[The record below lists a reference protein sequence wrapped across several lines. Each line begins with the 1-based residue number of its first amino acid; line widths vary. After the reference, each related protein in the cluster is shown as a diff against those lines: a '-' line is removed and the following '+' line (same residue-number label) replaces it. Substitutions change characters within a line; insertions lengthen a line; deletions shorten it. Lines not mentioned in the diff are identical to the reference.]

1 MMKTEEYSYSFHTLS
16 NGIRLVHRTTT
27 SRVSHC
33 GLTIDM
39 GSRDEKSTENGTAH
53 FIEHCLFKGT
63 EKRKAFQIL
72 SCIDGVG
79 GELNAFTTK
88 EETCVYALYLQQ
100 YQERFLELLAD
111 IAFHSDFPQ
120 QPVEKEKV
128 VVLDEI
134 NSYLDTP
141 SEQIFDDFEHLIF
154 GNHGLGRMILG
165 TPRRVMSLSCE
176 QLKDFF
182 KRNYTT
188 DKMVVSTI
196 SSMPADKWFSLCE
209 KYLGAEPKTTGCM
222 SRKAPRKYEAKSVV
236 EKRDTYQSHIIIG
249 NRAYSSRNPKRV
261 AFSLL
266 NNILGS
272 GAMNSYL
279 NMHIREKYGFTYSIE
294 SSYTAYYDSGVF
306 SVYASTD
313 KRHADKTLQLVRQE
327 LDRLAQKAINPVSLS
342 KFKHQLIGQL
352 IVNAD
357 HNQSEM
363 LAMGKSLLNYGNINS
378 MQEICEHVEQLT
390 PAQVQDVAQEVF
402 APDELSVI
410 QYL

>member
-1 MMKTEEYSYSFHTLS
+1 
-16 NGIRLVHRTTT
+16 
-27 SRVSHC
+27 
-33 GLTIDM
+33 
-39 GSRDEKSTENGTAH
+39 
-53 FIEHCLFKGT
+53 
-63 EKRKAFQIL
+63 
-72 SCIDGVG
+72 
-79 GELNAFTTK
+79 
-88 EETCVYALYLQQ
+88 
-100 YQERFLELLAD
+100 
-111 IAFHSDFPQ
+111 
-120 QPVEKEKV
+120 
-128 VVLDEI
+128 
-134 NSYLDTP
+134 
-141 SEQIFDDFEHLIF
+141 
-154 GNHGLGRMILG
+154 
-165 TPRRVMSLSCE
+165 
-176 QLKDFF
+176 
-182 KRNYTT
+182 
-188 DKMVVSTI
+188 
-196 SSMPADKWFSLCE
+196 MPADKWFSLCE
-209 KYLGAEPKTTGCM
+209 KYLGAEPKTTGCI
-222 SRKAPRKYEAKSVV
+222 SRKVPRKYEAKSVV
-236 EKRDTYQSHIIIG
+236 EQRDTYQSHIIIG
-249 NRAYSSRNPKRV
+249 NRAYSYRNPKRV

-378 MQEICEHVEQLT
+378 MQEICEQVEQLT
-390 PAQVQDVAQEVF
+390 PAEVQDVAQEVF
-402 APDELSVI
+402 APDKLSVI

>member
-1 MMKTEEYSYSFHTLS
+1 MIKIKEYPYSFHTLS
-16 NGIRLVHRTTT
+16 NGIRLVHRFTT
-27 SRVSHC
+27 SEVSHC
-33 GLTIDM
+33 GLTINM
-39 GSRDEKSTENGTAH
+39 GSRDEKSSENGTAH
-53 FIEHCLFKGT
+53 FVEHCLFKGT

-88 EETCVYALYLQQ
+88 EETCIYALYLQQ
-100 YQERFLELLAD
+100 YQEKFLELLAD
-111 IAFHSDFPQ
+111 IVFHSCFPQ
-120 QPVEKEKV
+120 QAVEKEKV

-154 GNHGLGRMILG
+154 GNHGLGRLILG
-165 TPRRVMSLSCE
+165 TPKRVMTLSCE
-176 QLKDFF
+176 QLRDFF

-209 KYLGAEPKTTGCM
+209 KYLGAESGTSSGI
-222 SRKAPRKYEAKSVV
+222 SRKAPRRYEVKNAV
-236 EKRDTYQSHIIIG
+236 EQRDTYQSHILIG
-249 NRAYSSRNPKRV
+249 NRAYSYRNPKKV

-313 KRHADKTLQLVRQE
+313 KKHADKTLQLIKQE
-327 LDRLAQKAINPVSLS
+327 LDKLTQKAINPISLS

-357 HNQSEM
+357 QNQSEM
-363 LAMGKSLLNYGNINS
+363 LSMGKSLLNFGKINS
-378 MQEICEHVEQLT
+378 LQEICEQVEQLT
-390 PAQVQDVAQEVF
+390 PSAVQDVAQEVF
-402 APDELSVI
+402 SPDKLSII
-410 QYL
+410 QYS

>member
-1 MMKTEEYSYSFHTLS
+1 MVKTKEYPYSFHTLS
-16 NGIRLVHRTTT
+16 NGIRLVHRFTT
-27 SRVSHC
+27 SDVSHC

-39 GSRDEKSTENGTAH
+39 GSRDEKSSENGTAH

-111 IAFHSDFPQ
+111 IMFHSDFPQ

-154 GNHGLGRMILG
+154 GNHGLGRLILG

-182 KRNYTT
+182 SWNYTT

-196 SSMPADKWFSLCE
+196 SSMPAVLLPYVHIQIGIHRSAAENVVQQRESHL
-209 KYLGAEPKTTGCM
+209 LGITIGEC
-222 SRKAPRKYEAKSVV
+222 SVPYYYMRLISV
-236 EKRDTYQSHIIIG
+236 
-249 NRAYSSRNPKRV
+249 
-261 AFSLL
+261 SLL
-266 NNILGS
+266 DHRLGFIFARSFSAHISCCFAAITNWLPGPNILLTFG
-272 GAMNSYL
+272 
-279 NMHIREKYGFTYSIE
+279 I
-294 SSYTAYYDSGVF
+294 DSV
-306 SVYASTD
+306 
-313 KRHADKTLQLVRQE
+313 
-327 LDRLAQKAINPVSLS
+327 P
-342 KFKHQLIGQL
+342 
-352 IVNAD
+352 
-357 HNQSEM
+357 
-363 LAMGKSLLNYGNINS
+363 
-378 MQEICEHVEQLT
+378 
-390 PAQVQDVAQEVF
+390 
-402 APDELSVI
+402 
-410 QYL
+410 